1 MSGLLIPRADRP
13 TRWDMPTGC
22 LPDVVASLRKVRKLK
37 LETIIPLQGPAIKGK
52 QHVLDV
58 LNRHIEFFEKCI
70 NADGSS
76 PKSWSRPAQ
85 TALWLTP
92 HPPWPL
98 EEREELN

>member
-1 MSGLLIPRADRP
+1 
-13 TRWDMPTGC
+13 MPTGC

-58 LNRHIEFFEKCI
+58 LNRHIDFFEACI
-70 NADGSS
+70 TSDGSF
-76 PKSWSRPAQ
+76 PKSWSGPAQ

-92 HPPWPL
+92 NPPWPL